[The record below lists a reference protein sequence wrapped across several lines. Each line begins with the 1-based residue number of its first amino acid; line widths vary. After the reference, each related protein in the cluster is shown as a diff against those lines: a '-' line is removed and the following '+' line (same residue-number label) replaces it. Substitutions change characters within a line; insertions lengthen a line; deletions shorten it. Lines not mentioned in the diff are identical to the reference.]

1 MLQAANYSAGGER
14 QSVRLCT
21 ISAPGMNKLTC
32 WHNGTMNAMLRSRR
46 RMGPTEATNRYG
58 GDAPK
63 AIPIVPKSESACGE
77 RAVPSARAALFCRR
91 KTLWRQN
98 FLICFRSGTRKRI
111 LRCCRR
117 RSCREHTRRSGGGV
131 RKDIAGRRAL
141 PAASHQ
147 TQAVRSARDKRSCPD
162 SMISL
167 RCIRSLLNS
176 GIGKRTVR

>member
-1 MLQAANYSAGGER
+1 MRPSLYDFCAGHEQALLLAQWDDER
-14 QSVRLCT
+14 N
-21 ISAPGMNKLTC
+21 APLTPKDVTYGS
-32 WHNGTMNAMLRSRR
+32 HQ
-46 RMGPTEATNRYG
+46 RYG

-63 AIPIVPKSESACGE
+63 AIPTVPKSESARGE
-77 RAVPSARAALFCRR
+77 RAVPSALAASFCRR

-117 RSCREHTRRSGGGV
+117 RSCREHIGRSGGGV

-141 PAASHQ
+141 PAALHQ
-147 TQAVRSARDKRSCPD
+147 TQAVRSARDKRSCLD

>member
-1 MLQAANYSAGGER
+1 MKMSLRQYCIEHGRDTLLREWDAARNGGLTPSDVSFGSHQKVWWRCSQGHSYRSEVRIRTRGTGCPICAGHTVLPEEN
-14 QSVRLCT
+14 SL
-21 ISAPGMNKLTC
+21 AAKFPDL
-32 WHNGTMNAMLRSRR
+32 L
-46 RMGPTEATNRYG
+46 
-58 GDAPK
+58 
-63 AIPIVPKSESACGE
+63 SEWD
-77 RAVPSARAALFCRR
+77 
-91 KTLWRQN
+91 T
-98 FLICFRSGTRKRI
+98 KRI

-117 RSCREHTRRSGGGV
+117 RSAGSTTGRSGGGV